1 MPTLAPRRA
10 LRVLAACALLAA
22 CSERP
27 DFTPGTECEL
37 NTECA
42 APLVCRLGR
51 CRVEC
56 RARRDCA
63 AGLECVRDDRGLGVC
78 QLREETECERNSD
91 CPDPLVCRFGSCTNA
106 CVDDRDCISG
116 ARCVASPDG
125 GRACRDQAE
134 EQCERNSDCPEPYIC
149 AADEH
154 CREECRED
162 RDCRDGNVC
171 LVGVDPP
178 VCGPPEMRPDGGPG
192 PDGGTDMDA
201 ALGDDGGTPADGGAP
216 TDGSSGGGG
225 PVTPP
230 APPLMAGGAD
240 HTCTQTTTPAGLHC
254 FGNNA
259 NGRIGNG
266 SITGTSETPYAHSIP
281 DVRVVGAGGS
291 HSCVA
296 TSTSLF
302 CWGDNGV
309 GQIGLG
315 SMGGEYASPTE
326 VTTLPG
332 APTDLALGQDHT
344 CAIVSDRLFC
354 WGGNG
359 SGQLGDG
366 STTSRPTPTEVD
378 GLGGVPAQVA
388 AFSVHTC
395 VRLTTGHVECW
406 GDNGG
411 GRLGLGDSVDRHSP
425 TRVPGFDD
433 AVQIAVGSTHSCAV
447 RASGT
452 VECWGDNTWGQVGD
466 GTMGSPIMSPTAV
479 SGISE
484 PVLQVALGSAHTCA
498 RTANQVWCWGNNFSG
513 QNGIDDATTSFLL
526 MPRATT
532 IGIVDEVAAGSNH
545 TCVRVAGTSVRCFGD
560 NASGQLGRGT
570 TGSWDWMPMEVA
582 WP

>member
-1 MPTLAPRRA
+1 
-10 LRVLAACALLAA
+10 LLAA

-78 QLREETECERNSD
+78 QLPEETECERNSD

-116 ARCVASPDG
+116 ARCVAGPEG

-134 EQCERNSDCPEPYIC
+134 EQCERNSDCPVPYIC

-171 LVGVDPP
+171 LVGMDPP
-178 VCGPPEMRPDGGPG
+178 VCGPPTMRPDGGLG
-192 PDGGTDMDA
+192 PDGGGDMDA
-201 ALGDDGGTPADGGAP
+201 GLGDDGGTPADGGAP

-230 APPLMAGGAD
+230 PPPLMAGGEG

-254 FGNNA
+254 FGSDMY
-259 NGRIGNG
+259 GQIGD
-266 SITGTSETPYAHSIP
+266 GTAGMPPSPTPYLLSIA

-296 TSTSLF
+296 TPTQLF
-302 CWGDNGV
+302 CWGDNGEER
-309 GQIGLG
+309 IGVSSGL
-315 SMGGEYASPTE
+315 ALHPSPTE
-326 VTTLPG
+326 VTALSA
-332 APTDLALGQDHT
+332 APTDLALGTNYT
-344 CAIVSDRLFC
+344 CALVSDRVFC
-354 WGGNG
+354 WGANDV
-359 SGQLGDG
+359 GQLGNG
-366 STTSRPTPTEVD
+366 TTAMEQPTPTEVT
-378 GLGGVPAQVA
+378 GLGGTPVQIA
-388 AFSVHTC
+388 AYSTHTC
-395 VRLTTGHVECW
+395 ARLSSGHVECW
-406 GDNGG
+406 GENGNG
-411 GRLGLGDSVDRHSP
+411 ELGVGDTTDRASP
-425 TRVPGFDD
+425 TRVPGIDD
-433 AVQIAVGSTHSCAV
+433 AVQIATGSTHTCAL
-447 RASGT
+447 RASGV
-452 VECWGDNTWGQVGD
+452 VECWGLNTSGELGD
-466 GTMGSPIMSPTAV
+466 GTEVSHNTPAPVMSLPDA
-479 SGISE
+479 
-484 PVLQVALGSAHTCA
+484 VLQIALGSAHTCA
-498 RTANQVWCWGNNFSG
+498 RTASEVFCWGNNFFG
-513 QNGIDDATTSFLL
+513 QTGHDIIDSYLTTPQPTGLG
-526 MPRATT
+526 AV
-532 IGIVDEVAAGSNH
+532 GEVAAGGWH
-545 TCVRVAGTSVRCFGD
+545 TCVRVAGTTVRCFGRD
-560 NASGQLGRGT
+560 EVGQLGRGT
-570 TGSWDWMPMEVA
+570 TGGADWMPMEVA